1 MGKWIKK
8 VTATPLGLV
17 GHIIDSLT
25 GSSTNNAPS
34 IRAVNEGLENNKAIY
49 VHSSK
54 AFTSQTITAGTT
66 TATPKQFAF
75 SIDDFVDTEGHTL
88 TLERLTGLKF
98 ALTQIDRGSQT
109 GVGLV
114 ITFVDATT
122 MLDSVAGDKI
132 YIDAYITNPTSAD
145 ITLEDLQISG
155 LLIAYR

>member
-25 GSSTNNAPS
+25 GSSTNSAPS

-54 AFTSQTITAGTT
+54 AFTSQIITAGTT

-75 SIDDFVDTEGHTL
+75 SIDDFVDAEGHTL

-122 MLDSVAGDKI
+122 MLDSVVGDKI